1 MKILVLA
8 AVAAFAL
15 CIPDAGAKPFKEMFP
30 RKTYEDAEQRQFVE
44 SLDYKTG
51 AVQLGETGVKL
62 NVHNAFYLLSPEDSR
77 RVIIEVWGNPPA
89 AADNVLGMI
98 MPSDKTP
105 LDDSW
110 GAVIRFDDD
119 GYVSDEDAESINY
132 TDLLKDMQE
141 STAQNSTARVKEGF
155 EAIRLVGWASP
166 PYYDKEAHKLHWA
179 KEVEFGGSPQHTL
192 NYDIRALG
200 RKGVLNINF
209 VADMGQLSEIKATIP
224 AVLAMPEFAS
234 GFRYEDYVPGADKVA
249 AYGIGGLIAGKV
261 LSKAGLMVILLA
273 FLKKGWILVVLALAG
288 LWKYAMQFFRGKPE
302 A

>member
-1 MKILVLA
+1 
-8 AVAAFAL
+8 
-15 CIPDAGAKPFKEMFP
+15 
-30 RKTYEDAEQRQFVE
+30 
-44 SLDYKTG
+44 
-51 AVQLGETGVKL
+51 
-62 NVHNAFYLLSPEDSR
+62 
-77 RVIIEVWGNPPA
+77 VWGNPPA

-249 AYGIGGLIAGKV
+249 AYGIGGLIAGKA